1 MYILCISVADRQ
13 TRIVERG
20 DYSRGLPRM
29 DCSETMLV
37 ASAGPALQHGLFSG
51 SSVDWESA
59 SSDVLKLLW
68 DGDLDAFTRIE
79 V

>member
-1 MYILCISVADRQ
+1 
-13 TRIVERG
+13 
-20 DYSRGLPRM
+20 M